1 MNFFFKLKHYVRP
14 YIFPSAFFYNK
25 ANLSKEEAL
34 SEFYPVQGYSAN
46 IQTDKWTFDGSGIPL
61 GLYNGSW
68 EGDLAKRVHIS
79 GLCECFFGFG
89 ELDRVED
96 QFLIIDFIVD
106 NLNEGESIDP
116 EFKYHYWK
124 TFISE
129 ESDDYFVHGMGQGQ
143 ILSVLTRAKL
153 LGYPKSVDYYINGVT
168 SSFRLPITHV
178 NGFVTDDLEH
188 VILQEYPH
196 LLASFPSVLNGW
208 LYGLIGMNDVIKAG
222 YSDPQFEDL
231 YIASLSTL
239 KKQLPS
245 YDVGF
250 WSLYNQPRNLFN
262 ICSAHYQCQHIVL
275 LFALGM
281 LEDDDILLE
290 YSGRFR
296 RQQNSFI
303 CRALALITKLSA
315 NVWKYKRLYKFK

>member
-1 MNFFFKLKHYVRP
+1 MNFFFKVKHYVRP
-14 YIFPSAFFYNK
+14 YIFPSAFFFNK
-25 ANLSKEEAL
+25 ANLSKKEAL

-46 IQTDKWTFDGSGIPL
+46 IQTAKWTFDDSGIPL

-68 EGDLAKRVHIS
+68 QGELAKRVHIS

-106 NLNEGESIDP
+106 NLNVGESIDS

-129 ESDDYFVHGMGQGQ
+129 ESDGYFVHGMGQGQ
-143 ILSVLTRAKL
+143 ILSVLTRGRL
-153 LGYPKSVDYYINGVT
+153 LGYPKSVDQYIKGVIN
-168 SSFRLPITHV
+168 SFRLPISHA
-178 NGFVTDDLEH
+178 NGFVSADLGD

-196 LLASFPSVLNGW
+196 LLSTFPSVLNGW
-208 LYGLIGMNDVIKAG
+208 LYGLIGMNDAIKAG
-222 YSDPQFEDL
+222 YGDAEFEAL
-231 YIASLSTL
+231 YLASLSTL
-239 KKQLPS
+239 KRQLPT

-250 WSLYNQPRNLFN
+250 WSLYNQPASILN

-275 LFALGM
+275 LQALGK
-281 LEDDDILLE
+281 LEHDYTLLE
-290 YSGRFR
+290 YSDRFS
-296 RQQNSFI
+296 RQQSSLM
-303 CRALALITKLSA
+303 CRALALVTKVAA
-315 NVWKYKRLYKFK
+315 NVLKYKRLYKFK